1 MMELILKTIIGP
13 IVVGVVLRLVDK
25 WLNKDRQC
33 QKRPQAYLDVS
44 LGSFL
49 VHDIELI
56 LNSSPLS
63 HSSQNLS
70 KFYIFDFSRFNHC
83 TTKQSRLR
91 ENQRFYQF
99 HRNFDLVN
107 EETILHVTP
116 RLIRHYWTRKII
128 ITAVP
133 VLQLT
138 VTYNQIEFEV
148 AKVTTNL
155 FLSHIS
161 SKSPRQFP
169 DQNPKNTEK
178 YRKMIFRIVPKS
190 LKQSQ
195 KTPPD
200 WVELREIIMKKKS
213 LGFY

>member
-13 IVVGVVLRLVDK
+13 IVVGVILRLVDK

-70 KFYIFDFSRFNHC
+70 KLYNLSFSSFNRF
-83 TTKQSRLR
+83 TTKRSRLR
-91 ENQRFYQF
+91 ESQGFYQF
-99 HRNFDLVN
+99 HRNFDFVN
-107 EETILHVTP
+107 EETILYVTP
-116 RLIRHYWTRKII
+116 HLIRHYWTSKII
-128 ITAVP
+128 ITAVS

-148 AKVTTNL
+148 
-155 FLSHIS
+155 
-161 SKSPRQFP
+161 
-169 DQNPKNTEK
+169 
-178 YRKMIFRIVPKS
+178 
-190 LKQSQ
+190 LK
-195 KTPPD
+195 
-200 WVELREIIMKKKS
+200 
-213 LGFY
+213 

>member
-25 WLNKDRQC
+25 WLNKNKQC

-70 KFYIFDFSRFNHC
+70 KLYILFNHC
-83 TTKQSRLR
+83 TTKRSRLS
-91 ENQRFYQF
+91 E
-99 HRNFDLVN
+99 
-107 EETILHVTP
+107 
-116 RLIRHYWTRKII
+116 
-128 ITAVP
+128 
-133 VLQLT
+133 
-138 VTYNQIEFEV
+138 
-148 AKVTTNL
+148 
-155 FLSHIS
+155 S
-161 SKSPRQFP
+161 
-169 DQNPKNTEK
+169 
-178 YRKMIFRIVPKS
+178 YRKMMFRKLLKS

-213 LGFY
+213 LGYLLQQVRRSSCNCLQYTRPILNKS

>member
-1 MMELILKTIIGP
+1 ME
-13 IVVGVVLRLVDK
+13 
-25 WLNKDRQC
+25 
-33 QKRPQAYLDVS
+33 VS

-70 KFYIFDFSRFNHC
+70 KVYILSFSSFNRF
-83 TTKQSRLR
+83 TTRLSSLR
-91 ENQRFYQF
+91 ESHI

-116 RLIRHYWTRKII
+116 HLIRHYWTSKII

-133 VLQLT
+133 VLHLT

-148 AKVTTNL
+148 AEATTDL
-155 FLSHIS
+155 FLSHI
-161 SKSPRQFP
+161 F
-169 DQNPKNTEK
+169 
-178 YRKMIFRIVPKS
+178 
-190 LKQSQ
+190 
-195 KTPPD
+195 
-200 WVELREIIMKKKS
+200 
-213 LGFY
+213 